1 MGLVKLFT
9 FPDYLY
15 NAIRY
20 PVIANNMAQSRLKL
34 LSQNLHFV
42 NSRIKRKVLQVFSSY
57 KSC

>member
-42 NSRIKRKVLQVFSSY
+42 NSKNKKESSSSFLQL
-57 KSC
+57 

>member
-20 PVIANNMAQSRLKL
+20 PVIADNMVQSRLKL

-42 NSRIKRKVLQVFSSY
+42 NSKNKKESSSSFLQL
-57 KSC
+57 